1 MATKSVF
8 FFGNGKAEGMKVAKT
23 DAERRM
29 ILGGKGAGL
38 ADMTAAG
45 LPVPPG
51 FTISVANCEDY
62 YKQGRKISN
71 DVKKQVRENMAKV
84 EKAMGKKFGDVK
96 DPLLFSVRSG
106 AARSMPGMMETILNL
121 GLNDQ
126 SVEGLAKKTNNPR
139 FAYDAYRRFIQMY
152 STTAMGLSKEPME
165 EMLHDAKKKAG
176 VKTDP
181 ELNAEALKELCDQ
194 FKKFYSDSM
203 KGQPFP
209 QDPYEQLWGAI
220 GAVFGS
226 WEADKA
232 VTYRRVEKISNLK
245 GTAVNVQTMVFGN
258 MGDSSGTGVCFT
270 RDPNTGENVF
280 YGDCLINAQG
290 EDVVAGIRTPLKLS
304 DLGKLLPKSYKQLCQ
319 VRLQLEKH
327 YKDMQDLE
335 FTVQEEKLYHA
346 PVQNRQANC
355 RRGIQDRRRHG

>member
-1 MATKSVF
+1 MAKAKAKAAGKKASPAKKAVY
-8 FFGNGKAEGMKVAKT
+8 FFGSGKAEGMTVAKT
-23 DAERRM
+23 ESERK
-29 ILGGKGAGL
+29 IVLGGKGAGL

-51 FTISVANCEDY
+51 FTISIPCCEDY

-71 DVKKQVRENMAKV
+71 TLKSEVRENMTKV
-84 EKAMGKKFGDVK
+84 EKAMGKKFGDVN

-121 GLNDQ
+121 GLNDK

-165 EMLHDAKKKAG
+165 EMLHHAKQKAG

-181 ELNAEALKELCDQ
+181 ELNAEALKELCAD
-194 FKKFYSDSM
+194 FKKFYSENM
-203 KGQPFP
+203 KGQAFP

-232 VTYRRVEKISNLK
+232 VTYRRVEKISDLK

-258 MGDSSGTGVCFT
+258 MGDDSGTGVCFT

-290 EDVVAGIRTPLKLS
+290 EDRTSNSPFRKKNCICFS
-304 DLGKLLPKSYKQLCQ
+304 AAPANAPRPRSSRLPPIWSKKS
-319 VRLQLEKH
+319 
-327 YKDMQDLE
+327 
-335 FTVQEEKLYHA
+335 F
-346 PVQNRQANC
+346 
-355 RRGIQDRRRHG
+355 